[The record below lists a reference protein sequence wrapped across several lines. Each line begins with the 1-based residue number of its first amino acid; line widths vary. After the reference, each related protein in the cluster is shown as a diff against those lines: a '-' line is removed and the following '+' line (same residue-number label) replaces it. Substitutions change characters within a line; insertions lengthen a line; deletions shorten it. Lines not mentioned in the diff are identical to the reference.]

1 MHQSTIWK
9 NTPTNIKTIKPAF
22 KQAINSKQLSRGYR
36 AVAMEGIQIDNA
48 PAMIVGDPIAPR
60 NATTTGP
67 MGPPKLTMAQLIS
80 KLEGL
85 FLLEGTEPFRKWWE
99 ELKAASTE
107 PCRARRVT
115 ADNEHIAK
123 LIKIIKIMIMGNY
136 K

>member
-1 MHQSTIWK
+1 MK
-9 NTPTNIKTIKPAF
+9 
-22 KQAINSKQLSRGYR
+22 
-36 AVAMEGIQIDNA
+36 GIQIDNA
-48 PAMIVGDPIAPR
+48 SAVVVGDSVAPR
-60 NATTTGP
+60 NAITTGP

-123 LIKIIKIMIMGNY
+123 LIEIVEIMAMSNY
-136 K
+136 KQ